1 MKQIFIKNL
10 VIQFVLL
17 FGFWLL
23 LSGHYDFFHISMGVF
38 SSLLVILINFKL
50 RRYFFFQE
58 EIDKAEA
65 VIKDYYQVRMNLFRL
80 LFYIPWLLWQI
91 VIASLQVAY
100 AVLSP
105 KMPIDPSI
113 ILFKT
118 KLPCTVAKV
127 ILGNSITLT
136 PGTITVQIS
145 GDDFI
150 VHALMDVSSSG
161 IISGTLPEQVAK
173 LYEKKPGQIVSN
185 VEIIKSKVDI

>member
-1 MKQIFIKNL
+1 LKRIFFKNL
-10 VIQFVLL
+10 IIQFILL
-17 FGFWLL
+17 LGFWLL

-38 SSLLVILINFKL
+38 SSLLVIFINL
-50 RRYFFFQE
+50 RLKRYFFYQE
-58 EIDKAEA
+58 EIDKTEA
-65 VIKDYYQVRMNLFRL
+65 RIKSHFHVGIKFFRL
-80 LFYIPWLLWQI
+80 LYYIPWLLWQI

-105 KMPIDPSI
+105 KMPIDPSL

-118 KLPCTVAKV
+118 KLPCMTAKV

-145 GDDFI
+145 GDDFV

-161 IISGTLPEQVAK
+161 ILSGALPEQVAK
-173 LYEKKPGQIVSN
+173 LYEKKPGQVVSN
-185 VEIIKSKVDI
+185 IKIIKSKVNI